1 MSVTTSR
8 RPAVRRDSAA
18 RIWAW
23 PIALAVLSSAG
34 LLAALVGDGL
44 LDIVSWLTLGVP
56 VAVTAWFVARR
67 QRATER

>member
-1 MSVTTSR
+1 MSATTSHR
-8 RPAVRRDSAA
+8 RAARRDSVA

-23 PIALAVLSSAG
+23 PIALAGLSTAG
-34 LLAALVGDGL
+34 LLAALIGDGL
-44 LDIVSWLTLGVP
+44 LDLVSWLTLGVP